1 MGQVAV
7 TVSLN
12 RENLSSR
19 NNIVEIASSADP
31 DKATENE
38 LAYLDLDCKMSWLIS
53 ILTEK

>member
-7 TVSLN
+7 TVSLK
-12 RENLSSR
+12 REHLFSR

-31 DKATENE
+31 DETTENE

-53 ILTEK
+53 IFTAK